1 MKKWFLIKYE
11 VDTGWENN
19 RDTALIEAEDE
30 IEAKEYLKRYIG
42 RLGNDYM
49 VSRIFE
55 IKEFGGYIFT
65 GRYGFGTL

>member
-11 VDTGWENN
+11 VDTGWEYN

-30 IEAKEYLKRYIG
+30 IEAKEYLERYIG

-49 VSRIFE
+49 VNKIFE
-55 IKEFGGYIFT
+55 IREFDGYIFT
-65 GRYGFGTL
+65 GKYGFGTL